1 MHRVVVTMRLRA
13 LAVVCSL
20 AAIACRDASA
30 PTPADEQARVPAS
43 VSAAFTSAAT
53 DTIDATLTQSIAVTV
68 RDAKGAAVTGAAVRV
83 AWSSSGAGPVTFA
96 PVGSPTFTP
105 TVLLGTDAQG
115 VARASARLGRTAGA
129 GYLVAT
135 VTGKSLSDSVR
146 LTVHP
151 GAPFRF
157 TNAPRDTAVIV
168 GGTITV
174 SLGLFDRADN
184 PLSIALSTADPGCT
198 IGPDNL
204 GTRVITGVAASICR
218 ITLGAPANTSF
229 RVTVVAA
236 SEMLASGGSDLS
248 LVRLDGTGLATI
260 HHTYLM
266 YDCVWL
272 SSGISLVCPDSG
284 GLSVL
289 GLNANTP
296 IGLDATPQRL
306 DIPGVKSIG
315 LVRASWD
322 RNWIVFTGYPL
333 SNVGGGNTTLYRSRI
348 DGSQLQVL
356 AANCCS
362 SIVPSFDISPDG
374 NVVMYASYSTI
385 RLDVASSTSQVI
397 QVGRER
403 FARFSPDGSTV
414 AYMDGADILLSDP
427 DGSNVRT
434 LYTSPK
440 IGEGPYFLHLEWSP
454 DSKWLLTIG
463 YGDRPFLIAVDGSA
477 RLRADVQYV
486 RSFRP

>member
-1 MHRVVVTMRLRA
+1 VHQIVLRMRLRV
-13 LAVVCSL
+13 LAVGCSL

-30 PTPADEQARVPAS
+30 PVPAPEAARVPAS
-43 VSAAFTSAAT
+43 VSAAFTPAAT
-53 DTIDATLTQSIAVTV
+53 DTIDAMLAQSIAVTV
-68 RDAKGAAVTGAAVRV
+68 RDAKGATVSGASVRV

-96 PVGSPTFTP
+96 PAGSPTFAS
-105 TVLLGTDAQG
+105 TVLLATDAEG
-115 VARASARLGRTAGA
+115 VARASARLGRTSGA
-129 GYLVAT
+129 GYVV
-135 VTGKSLSDSVR
+135 VTEASKSLSDSVR
-146 LTVHP
+146 LTVHS

-157 TNAPRDTAVIV
+157 TNAPRDTAMIV
-168 GGTITV
+168 GGTITL
-174 SLGLFDRADN
+174 SPRLFDRADN
-184 PLSIALSTADPGCT
+184 PLSIALSTADPSCT
-198 IGPDNL
+198 IGPDDL
-204 GTRVITGVAASICR
+204 GTRVITGVAAGTCR

-248 LVRLDGTGLATI
+248 LVRLDGTGLTTI

-272 SSGISLVCPDSG
+272 SSGVSLVCPDSG
-284 GLSVL
+284 KLKVL
-289 GLNANTP
+289 RLDTNTP
-296 IGLDATPQRL
+296 IGLDASAQTI

-322 RNWIVFTGYPL
+322 RNWIVFTGYSP
-333 SNVGGGNTTLYRSRI
+333 SNVGGGNATLYRSRI

-356 AANCCS
+356 AADCCS

-374 NVVMYASYSTI
+374 NVVIYSSYSTI
-385 RLDVASSTSQVI
+385 RVDVARNSSQVI

-403 FARFSPDGSTV
+403 FARFSPDGSSV
-414 AYMDGADILLSDP
+414 AYQDGADILLSDP

-434 LYTSPK
+434 IYTSPK
-440 IGEGPYFLHLEWSP
+440 TGEGPYYLHLEWSP

-463 YGDRPFLIAVDGSA
+463 FGDRPFLIAADGST
-477 RLRADVQYV
+477 RVRADVQFV

>member
-1 MHRVVVTMRLRA
+1 MRLRV
-13 LAVVCSL
+13 LAVACSL
-20 AAIACRDASA
+20 AAIACRDSTAPPPDSA
-30 PTPADEQARVPAS
+30 QPARVPAS
-43 VSAAFTSAAT
+43 VSAAFTPAAT
-53 DTIDATLTQSIAVTV
+53 DTIDATLAQSIAVTV
-68 RDAKGAAVTGAAVRV
+68 RDAKGAAVSGASVRV

-96 PVGSPTFTP
+96 PAGSPTFAS
-105 TVLLGTDAQG
+105 TVLLATDADG
-115 VARASARLGRTAGA
+115 VARASARLGQAAGA
-129 GYLVAT
+129 GYVV
-135 VTGKSLSDSVR
+135 VTEASKSLSDSLR
-146 LTVHP
+146 LTVHA

-157 TNAPRDTAVIV
+157 TSAPRDTALIV

-174 SLGLFDRADN
+174 SPGLFDRADN
-184 PLSIALSTADPGCT
+184 PLNIALSTADPSCT
-198 IGPDNL
+198 IGPDDA
-204 GTRVITGVAASICR
+204 GKRVITGVAAGTCR

-236 SEMLASGGSDLS
+236 SQMLASGGSDLS
-248 LVRLDGTGLATI
+248 LVRLDGTGLTTI

-272 SSGISLVCPDSG
+272 SSGVSLVCPDSG
-284 GLSVL
+284 KLKIL

-296 IGLDATPQRL
+296 IGLDATAQP
-306 DIPGVKSIG
+306 IVISGVKSIG

-356 AANCCS
+356 AADCCS

-374 NVVMYASYSTI
+374 KAVIYASYSTI
-385 RLDVASSTSQVI
+385 RVDVASNSSQVI

-403 FARFSPDGSTV
+403 LARFSPNGSSV
-414 AYMDGADILLSDP
+414 AYQDGTDILLSDP

-434 LYTSPK
+434 IYTSPK
-440 IGEGPYFLHLEWSP
+440 TGEGPYYVHLEWSP

-463 YGDRPFLIAVDGSA
+463 FGDKPFLIAADGST
-477 RLRADVQYV
+477 RLSANVPFV